1 MKPNGRRIHG
11 HQTGMPGGGH
21 TISARNVMEQ
31 PQPKEIWASGAVYE
45 PYVGRWSRRVAREFQ
60 AWLAVPPG
68 RRWLDV
74 GCGTGAL
81 SQTMLEQAAPQSVQ
95 GIDPSAGFITYAREH
110 VRDVRA
116 AFETGDARAL
126 PYQAAT
132 FDAVVSGLMLNFVPE
147 PAAALGEMTR
157 VACRGGIV
165 AAYVWDYAGQ
175 MQMMRHFWDA
185 AVALDPSAAEFAEG
199 SRFPLCQPG
208 PLAQLFQAAGLTN
221 VETRAIDI
229 PTDFRDFDDYWSPF
243 LGGQAPAPRYAM
255 SLPEARRTELRERL
269 RATLPINADGSIH
282 LTARAWAVRGVR

>member
-1 MKPNGRRIHG
+1 
-11 HQTGMPGGGH
+11 
-21 TISARNVMEQ
+21 MEQ
-31 PQPKEIWASGAVYE
+31 PQPKEMWASGAVYE
-45 PYVGRWSRRVAREFQ
+45 PYVGRWSRRVAREFV
-60 AWLAVPPG
+60 AWLAVPPAQ
-68 RRWLDV
+68 RWLDV

-81 SQTMLEQAAPQSVQ
+81 SQTILERASPQAVQ
-95 GIDPSAGFITYAREH
+95 GIDPSAGYIAYAREH
-110 VRDVRA
+110 IRDVRA
-116 AFETGDARAL
+116 SFETGDARAL

-132 FDAVVSGLMLNFVPE
+132 FDAVVSGLVLNFVPD
-147 PAAALGEMTR
+147 PAAALDEMTR
-157 VACRGGIV
+157 VVRRGGLV

-185 AVALDPSAAEFAEG
+185 AVALDPAAAELDEG
-199 SRFPLCQPG
+199 RRCAICRPD

-221 VETRAIDI
+221 VQARAIDI

-282 LTARAWAVRGVR
+282 LIARVWAARGVR